1 MSLPLGVFSVPL
13 SAGLEGWGSVLEV
26 GKEMTGSGILKVAGT
41 CNTVLL
47 HVLYY

>member
-1 MSLPLGVFSVPL
+1 MSFPVGVFSVSL
-13 SAGLEGWGSVLEV
+13 LAGVEGWGSVWEV
-26 GKEMTGSGILKVAGT
+26 GKEMTGSGILKVAGI